1 MRVKCHVLV
10 WLWHELVLLVSDDGF
25 CLMLRRNM
33 ITASH
38 RIEVNKIP
46 LWRIFTSVSTLN
58 LLSPTIEHYNKK
70 REIWGARR
78 WLIWQKLRLSYT
90 KMSNF
95 SEFSLIVLSLRLLQ
109 MKDNINTNFWLLTS
123 CHMLHVY
130 RCKKFKVLCFMG
142 LCALEWG
149 CL

>member
-1 MRVKCHVLV
+1 MCVKCHVLV
-10 WLWHELVLLVSDDGF
+10 WLWHELVLLVSDDSF

-33 ITASH
+33 ITVSH

-46 LWRIFTSVSTLN
+46 SWSYLSRIFTSVSTLN
-58 LLSPTIEHYNKK
+58 LLGPKIEHYNKK

-78 WLIWQKLRLSYT
+78 WLIWQKLRLSYI

-109 MKDNINTNFWLLTS
+109 MKDNINTNFWLNFLQ
-123 CHMLHVY
+123 LIDVQHVT
-130 RCKKFKVLCFMG
+130 RG
-142 LCALEWG
+142 
-149 CL
+149 